1 MPIASN
7 FSSKNSKS
15 VIGTILR
22 KRTKYSLVF
31 SCIVQLRS
39 IALHEAHRL
48 DSTDWFLVVQ
58 YRVYRRQSNYG
69 ATIQIVKKHEDI
81 SIVSE
86 YADCISNV

>member
-1 MPIASN
+1 
-7 FSSKNSKS
+7 
-15 VIGTILR
+15 LR
-22 KRTKYSLVF
+22 KRIKYSLVF

-39 IALHEAHRL
+39 IALHKTHRL

-58 YRVYRRQSNYG
+58 YRVYRCQSNYG

-86 YADCISNV
+86 HANYVDNF